1 MTTQRLFTHLLAIFV
16 ITVWGVTF
24 VSTKLLLEAGFN
36 PASILFY
43 RFALA
48 YIGIWLVAHRL
59 PLFAKS
65 LKDEL
70 CFVLMG
76 VFGGSMYFFT
86 ENLALR
92 YTLTNNVSLIVCM
105 NPLLIAII
113 AHFLSK
119 DDKLSPRLLL
129 GSLLALVGVTLVIFN
144 GNFTFEI
151 TIVGELLAFA
161 AAFSWAFYTL
171 LMRRFS
177 DKYPAL
183 FLTRKVMLYGML
195 TALPIFLYR
204 PLTTDFTLFTQ
215 PVVWGNFVFL
225 GLVATLLCFF
235 LWNKT
240 IKFLGAVRA
249 STYIYGMPITT
260 LIASVLIL
268 GEPVSLMAIIGTL
281 MVLIGVYF
289 ATRK

>member
-48 YIGIWLVAHRL
+48 YIGIWL
-59 PLFAKS
+59 
-65 LKDEL
+65 
-70 CFVLMG
+70 
-76 VFGGSMYFFT
+76 
-86 ENLALR
+86 ALG

-119 DDKLSPRLLL
+119 EDKLSPRLLL
-129 GSLLALVGVTLVIFN
+129 GSLLALAGVTLVIFN

-177 DKYPAL
+177 NKYPAL

-204 PLTTDFTLFTQ
+204 PLTTNFTLFTQ

-268 GEPVSLMAIIGTL
+268 GEPISLMAIIGTL

>member
-86 ENLALR
+86 ENLALG

-119 DDKLSPRLLL
+119 DEKLSTRLLL

-161 AAFSWAFYTL
+161 PLFGQIPRPFPYSQGDALWYAHGLTYFPIPPADYRFYPL
-171 LMRRFS
+171 
-177 DKYPAL
+177 YPTCGMGQFCIFRTSSHTFML
-183 FLTRKVMLYGML
+183 FPM
-195 TALPIFLYR
+195 
-204 PLTTDFTLFTQ
+204 
-215 PVVWGNFVFL
+215 
-225 GLVATLLCFF
+225 
-235 LWNKT
+235 
-240 IKFLGAVRA
+240 
-249 STYIYGMPITT
+249 
-260 LIASVLIL
+260 
-268 GEPVSLMAIIGTL
+268 E
-281 MVLIGVYF
+281 
-289 ATRK
+289 

>member
-1 MTTQRLFTHLLAIFV
+1 MTTKRLFTHLLAIFV

-86 ENLALR
+86 ENLALG

-177 DKYPAL
+177 DNTPP
-183 FLTRKVMLYGML
+183 FS
-195 TALPIFLYR
+195 
-204 PLTTDFTLFTQ
+204 
-215 PVVWGNFVFL
+215 
-225 GLVATLLCFF
+225 LL
-235 LWNKT
+235 
-240 IKFLGAVRA
+240 AR
-249 STYIYGMPITT
+249 
-260 LIASVLIL
+260 
-268 GEPVSLMAIIGTL
+268 
-281 MVLIGVYF
+281 
-289 ATRK
+289 

>member
-48 YIGIWLVAHRL
+48 YIGIWIVAHRL
-59 PLFAKS
+59 PLFAKNF
-65 LKDEL
+65 K
-70 CFVLMG
+70 
-76 VFGGSMYFFT
+76 
-86 ENLALR
+86 
-92 YTLTNNVSLIVCM
+92 
-105 NPLLIAII
+105 
-113 AHFLSK
+113 
-119 DDKLSPRLLL
+119 RLLL

-215 PVVWGNFVFL
+215 PVVWVNFVFL

-268 GEPVSLMAIIGTL
+268 GEPISLMPIIGTL

>member
-48 YIGIWLVAHRL
+48 YIGIWLAAYRL
-59 PLFAKS
+59 PLFAQS

-86 ENLALR
+86 ENLALG

-119 DDKLSPRLLL
+119 EDKLSPRLLL
-129 GSLLALVGVTLVIFN
+129 GSLLALAGVTLVIFN

-161 AAFSWAFYTL
+161 AAFSWAFGQIPRSFSHSQGDALWYAHGLTYFPIPPADYQFYPLYPTCGMGQFCL
-171 LMRRFS
+171 LRAGSHAFMLFS
-177 DKYPAL
+177 
-183 FLTRKVMLYGML
+183 M
-195 TALPIFLYR
+195 
-204 PLTTDFTLFTQ
+204 
-215 PVVWGNFVFL
+215 
-225 GLVATLLCFF
+225 
-235 LWNKT
+235 
-240 IKFLGAVRA
+240 
-249 STYIYGMPITT
+249 
-260 LIASVLIL
+260 
-268 GEPVSLMAIIGTL
+268 E
-281 MVLIGVYF
+281 
-289 ATRK
+289 